1 MKTSEFVEFAK
12 SDSMK
17 NLIWASKIK
26 TQSDIDALNK
36 KEYAIGFTYDE
47 LKRILPERIAE
58 KICYN
63 NGLDKTFYYDS
74 EKFVLFRV
82 NLIGK
87 QTFGTYDELCMD
99 IMKIATQLENER
111 KSRDYFPN
119 LLLLND
125 KMRMEMLNI
134 LIEHDKLDKPY
145 NAFLNFYQT
154 SDYGCSEMSLES
166 IKKIAESKSEEQ
178 RQTTAQKIN
187 NFSDKVIV
195 YRGEGEKSS
204 KLNDTVSWTTDIN
217 VATFFAVRFTGK
229 EAKIHI
235 AEVDKAD
242 IIEYFD
248 REKECII
255 LPEHIKFKGS
265 IPVHGTKYFNE
276 ILPDIAPKYLE
287 YRNYITDFL
296 DFQIDDAEHGRLHTA
311 RVLLNAL
318 MIANETAVFEEDI
331 ERICLACVLHDVG
344 RDNNCE
350 DSTHGAKSAEI
361 YKKLA
366 EHDKCLFPYDETV
379 EKLIRYHCLPDE
391 VGKSAMSANEWMLY
405 DIIKDADALDRVR
418 FGIRD
423 LDMNQLRTET
433 AKTMVMIADLSVK
446 GLQLPEPDVEQGMMM
461 T

>member
-1 MKTSEFVEFAK
+1 MNTSEFVVYAK
-12 SDSMK
+12 SDSIK
-17 NLIWASKIK
+17 NLIWASKVK
-26 TQSDIDALNK
+26 SQSDIEALNK
-36 KEYAIGFTYDE
+36 DEYAIGFTYDE
-47 LKRILPERIAE
+47 LKRIFSEKIAE

-63 NGLDKTFYYDS
+63 NGLDKTFYFDK
-74 EKFVLFRV
+74 EKYILFRV
-82 NLIGK
+82 NLVEK
-87 QTFGTYDELCMD
+87 QTFGTYEELSMD
-99 IMKIATQLENER
+99 IMKIAAQLENER
-111 KSRDYFPN
+111 KTRDYFPN
-119 LLLLND
+119 LMLLND
-125 KMRMEMLNI
+125 RMRMEMLDI
-134 LIEHDKLDKPY
+134 LVENDELNKPY
-145 NAFLNFYQT
+145 DAFLNFYQS

-166 IKKIAESKSEEQ
+166 IKKIVESKSEEQ
-178 RQTTAQKIN
+178 RQTTAEKIDN
-187 NFSDKVIV
+187 LPDKVIV

-204 KLNDTVSWTTDIN
+204 KLNETVSWTTDIN
-217 VATFFAVRFTGK
+217 VATFFATRFIGK

-242 IIEYFD
+242 IIEYFG

-255 LPEHIKFKGS
+255 LPEHIKLKES
-265 IPVHGTKYFNE
+265 IPVHGTQYFNE
-276 ILPDIAPKYLE
+276 VLPDIAPKYLE

-318 MIANETAVFEEDI
+318 MIANETAMSEEDI
-331 ERICLACVLHDVG
+331 NRLCLACVLHDVG

-350 DSTHGAKSAEI
+350 DSTHGTKSAEI
-361 YKKLA
+361 YKNLA
-366 EHDKCLFPYDETV
+366 EHDKCLFPYNETV

-423 LDMNQLRTET
+423 LDINQLRTET
-433 AKTMVMIADLSVK
+433 AKSMVMIANLSVG